1 MLGDDD
7 NEEDGVVV
15 DTVDLAV
22 DVEGAPSDLD
32 DVAALDASDAD
43 PVAFVVAR
51 RARVV
56 RRGGVLTSDSAAG
69 SSCAPAEPAILV
81 LGLSPRPLRGVLRRG
96 GICDEA
102 QIGKQQQSGRST
114 CLRC

>member
-7 NEEDGVVV
+7 DEDDGVVA

-22 DVEGAPSDLD
+22 DVEGAPANFD

-51 RARVV
+51 RTRVV

-96 GICDEA
+96 GIRDEA
-102 QIGKQQQSGRST
+102 RIGKQQQSGRST